1 MSLSAHGIVRGGLIV
16 TSVLV
21 FYRPDTAAAD
31 TLPWALTQ
39 AYQNNP
45 QLNSQRASVRATDE
59 TVPQAL
65 SGYRPRV
72 SLTASVTENFIARTG
87 QDQSG

>member
-1 MSLSAHGIVRGGLIV
+1 MCACAGRCAS
-16 TSVLV
+16 
-21 FYRPDTAAAD
+21 AD
-31 TLPWALTQ
+31 TLPWALIQ

-45 QLNSQRASVRATDE
+45 QLNAQRAAVRATDE

-72 SLTASVTENFIARTG
+72 SLAAYTATEQYLDTATRDRRPAPASSATPDG
-87 QDQSG
+87 RP